1 VALQIVVRLL
11 LPHLAS
17 MCVWK
22 MACRQKVF
30 AHFDGAG
37 LPRAVES
44 PRQRCQREGETSW
57 AVESLNRVAIPGLV
71 SLAVGPVRRVDQRGL
86 QCIEEALCLRGL
98 DDFAGAQ
105 SGQRDVVLCP
115 VFASRC
121 A

>member
-1 VALQIVVRLL
+1 MRLNLLVAS
-11 LPHLAS
+11 LA
-17 MCVWK
+17 K
-22 MACRQKVF
+22 EKAK
-30 AHFDGAG
+30 HHG
-37 LPRAVES
+37 
-44 PRQRCQREGETSW
+44 
-57 AVESLNRVAIPGLV
+57 AVESLNRVIPGLV

-98 DDFAGAQ
+98 DEFAGAQ

>member
-1 VALQIVVRLL
+1 MVQDCHVRLNL
-11 LPHLAS
+11 LVASLA
-17 MCVWK
+17 K
-22 MACRQKVF
+22 EKAK
-30 AHFDGAG
+30 HHG
-37 LPRAVES
+37 
-44 PRQRCQREGETSW
+44 
-57 AVESLNRVAIPGLV
+57 AVESLKVVQKVGRRRLAMIGRPFRYITGLV

-98 DDFAGAQ
+98 DEFAGAQ